1 MTVETLFF
9 SGTITS
15 GTEENLLLTDF
26 LTQGST
32 VMRLIISV
40 ENSTIVEVSG
50 VQGLSMYNKT
60 SAGEQDVGILLGGDL
75 VISMIDYLPF
85 FDKQDF
91 QDFMRVLGTP
101 KITFN
106 QSTGADVDFAVQ
118 LDVLVD

>member
-50 VQGLSMYNKT
+50 IQGLSMYNKT

-106 QSTGADVDFAVQ
+106 QSTGANVDYAVQ

>member
-1 MTVETLFF
+1 MTVESLFF

-15 GTEENLLLTDF
+15 GTELSLLLTDY

-32 VMRLIISV
+32 IMRLIISV
-40 ENSTIVEVSG
+40 ENSTIVQVHG
-50 VQGLSMYNKT
+50 IQGLSFYNRT

-75 VISMIDYLPF
+75 VVNMVDYLPF

-101 KITFN
+101 KLVFN

>member
-50 VQGLSMYNKT
+50 IQGLSMYNKT

-106 QSTGADVDFAVQ
+106 QSTGANVDYAVQ
-118 LDVLVD
+118 MDVLVD